1 MALIV
6 KSKVYQAKLCC
17 ENLNISSITELM
29 FRNELDFFRLNK
41 RALFNKP
48 TDNKIRNAKKKS
60 IISLLSSLFR
70 AYS

>member
-29 FRNELDFFRLNK
+29 FRNELDFFHLNK

-48 TDNKIRNAKKKS
+48 TDNKIRNAIKKVNN
-60 IISLLSSLFR
+60 
-70 AYS
+70 